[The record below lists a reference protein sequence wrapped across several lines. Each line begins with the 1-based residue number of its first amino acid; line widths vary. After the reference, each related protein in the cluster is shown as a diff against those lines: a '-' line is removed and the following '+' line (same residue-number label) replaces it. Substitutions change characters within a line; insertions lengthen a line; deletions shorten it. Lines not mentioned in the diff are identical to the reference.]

1 MATSA
6 QTSVEA
12 RHKFARF
19 VSCRC
24 DCVTDPCPE
33 ACMERLIS
41 LLRAWLQANETG
53 RDPRTSRA
61 AEHNTVTRSTSRE
74 VSWLC
79 SSNSCSRSTVACW
92 IRRRV
97 RPCLTGL
104 CHLNRLGCIGRSR
117 TQSGGSCSRW
127 PPTSRTGSGRGRDPS
142 YDSREGMDA
151 NRDMQ
156 AEVRYRTPRRTRR
169 WLIEAMRYL

>member
-1 MATSA
+1 
-6 QTSVEA
+6 
-12 RHKFARF
+12 
-19 VSCRC
+19 
-24 DCVTDPCPE
+24 
-33 ACMERLIS
+33 MERLIS

-74 VSWLC
+74 VSWWR

-117 TQSGGSCSRW
+117 SRSGGSCSLW
-127 PPTSRTGSGRGRDPS
+127 PPTSRTGSGRGRGPS

-156 AEVRYRTPRRTRR
+156 AEARYRTPRRTRR
-169 WLIEAMRYL
+169 WLIEARRYL

>member
-1 MATSA
+1 MALLS
-6 QTSVEA
+6 EI
-12 RHKFARF
+12 RR
-19 VSCRC
+19 RL
-24 DCVTDPCPE
+24 CVRRYE
-33 ACMERLIS
+33 ERTVHSFFTYVLLFIIFFTKPFIS
-41 LLRAWLQANETG
+41 LTLVPQPMIDDFL
-53 RDPRTSRA
+53 D
-61 AEHNTVTRSTSRE
+61 
-74 VSWLC
+74 
-79 SSNSCSRSTVACW
+79 ACW

-104 CHLNRLGCIGRSR
+104 CHLNRLGCTGRSR

-156 AEVRYRTPRRTRR
+156 AEGRYHTPRRTRR
-169 WLIEAMRYL
+169 WLIEARRYL